1 MCFFYYYYQS
11 FLGRIVVRLIVHVT
25 DCLADETNNKVH
37 NVRNRVQN
45 RLVTEYRGFASH
57 KGAEQPALPCSL
69 ISTFVIHLL
78 KSTIPRLATSEISM
92 F

>member
-1 MCFFYYYYQS
+1 MYYTIHVNVNKRAENLRVLYFIHSCFFRYFCVCLFFIINH

-45 RLVTEYRGFASH
+45 RLVTQHSA
-57 KGAEQPALPCSL
+57 
-69 ISTFVIHLL
+69 
-78 KSTIPRLATSEISM
+78 
-92 F
+92 